1 MRAARPL
8 AFGAVLLAL
17 AATLL
22 LCVEIAPALA
32 QRPDLPVWV
41 TGETFTARPAPR
53 ATVLTGY
60 TRPRFVMDLVSEEEG
75 RCLRVAADVG
85 DALGRDGLY
94 ATLDTTFI
102 DLDLKRNGA
111 EQERLKADI
120 AFSAKEVERYRAL
133 VERDLSDQSS
143 LDRLSSALARQNAE
157 LAALRVEEARLKER
171 RTRFFIRGKPGWR
184 IIERAVQPGEWVRS
198 GASLG
203 RAGDFS
209 SLLVPLALSPE
220 EFTALNGHDS
230 VTLRFPDM
238 ADQPAVAA
246 RVERVSPDFDPE
258 TRKTNVDLLVTEG
271 LPEMRGG
278 LRAELTL
285 EIPDPSG
292 AVLAPTASVLERYE
306 EHWLVRTS
314 GELVKVFILGP
325 GPDNTSRVR
334 GEEVRPGD
342 VFLVEPVF

>member
-1 MRAARPL
+1 MKAARPL
-8 AFGAVLLAL
+8 AFGAALLAL
-17 AATLL
+17 AATLA
-22 LCVEIAPALA
+22 LCAMAPPALA
-32 QRPDLPVWV
+32 QRPALPAWV
-41 TGETFTARPAPR
+41 VGETFTVRPAPR
-53 ATVLTGY
+53 TTVLTGY

-85 DALGRDGLY
+85 DVLDGNGLY

-102 DLDLKRNGA
+102 DLDLRRNAA

-120 AFSAKEVERYRAL
+120 GFTAKEVERYRAL
-133 VERDLSDQSS
+133 VERDLSDQST
-143 LDRLSSALARQNAE
+143 LDRLSSSLARQNAE
-157 LAALRVEEARLKER
+157 LAALHVEEARLKER
-171 RTRFFIRGKPGWR
+171 RARFFIRGKPGWR
-184 IIERAVQPGEWVRS
+184 ITGRTVQPGEWVRP
-198 GASLG
+198 GVSLG

-220 EFTALNGHDS
+220 EFTALNGHDA
-230 VTLRFPDM
+230 VRLLFPD
-238 ADQPAVAA
+238 AEGRPEVTA

-292 AVLAPTASVLERYE
+292 AVLAPTASVFERYE
-306 EHWLVRTS
+306 EHWLVRPS
-314 GELVKVFILGP
+314 GELAKIFILGP

-334 GEEVRPGD
+334 GEGVRPGD
-342 VFLVEPVF
+342 AFLVEPAF